1 MSIHAL
7 CTESFECSGLEDQS
21 RALYK
26 LAKGEIISLALH
38 KIEVIWPVQASKASV
53 GLLAFSQHDLLMVH

>member
-21 RALYK
+21 RALHK
-26 LAKGEIISLALH
+26 LANGKIISVALH
-38 KIEVIWPVQASKASV
+38 KIEVIWPAQASEASV
-53 GLLAFSQHDLLMVH
+53 GLLAFSQHHLLMVH